1 MAKFSSI
8 ATNRAE
14 MTVGARDA
22 LNALDVS
29 LMQMFDVKTAALPVA
44 YRGKRKRTTFE
55 QIQTQLKKE
64 SKGTEQDPDYDP
76 RNVSVKFS
84 GGTIEGTAER
94 LATINKYRDADE
106 DGISYGNIDERGQ
119 YEAEVNFCCLL
130 AKWGVLTEDDLQEED

>member
-22 LNALDVS
+22 LNALDAS
-29 LMQMFDVKTAALPVA
+29 LMQMFEVKSASIPEEF
-44 YRGKRKRTTFE
+44 RGKKKATTFE
-55 QIQTQLKKE
+55 QIQNKLFKAEK
-64 SKGTEQDPDYDP
+64 DAPDP
-76 RNVSVKFS
+76 RSISVKFS

-94 LATINKYRDADE
+94 LATVNKYRDADD
-106 DGISYGNIDERGQ
+106 DGINYGQIDERGQ